1 MANTKKGM
9 TLMEKY
15 EVVKAMLN
23 GEYKGEVSVADML
36 TFIDERMAQTAKKN
50 STKGG
55 EPTKAQ
61 KEKMAEFSAIE
72 DEVAS
77 VMVAGTKYTVTE
89 LVKLTSVEST
99 QRMTPRLSAL
109 VADGKVAKTEE
120 KGRSYYTLVVATTED
135 EGEGE

>member
-1 MANTKKGM
+1 MADKKKGM

-50 STKGG
+50 SAKGG

-61 KEKMAEFSAIE
+61 KEKMAEQTAIE
-72 DEVAS
+72 NEVLS
-77 VMVAGTKYTVTE
+77 VMVADTKYTVTE
-89 LVKLTSVEST
+89 LLKLVSSVEST
-99 QRMTPRLSAL
+99 QRLTPRLTAL
-109 VADGKVAKTEE
+109 AEAGKVAKTEE
-120 KGRSYYTLVVATTED
+120 KGRSYYSLVVASD